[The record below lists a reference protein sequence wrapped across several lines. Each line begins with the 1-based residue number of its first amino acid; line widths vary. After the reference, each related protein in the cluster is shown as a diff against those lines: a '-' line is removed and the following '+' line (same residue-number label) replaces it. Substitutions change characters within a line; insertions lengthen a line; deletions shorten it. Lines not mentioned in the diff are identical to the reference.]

1 MEPADVNV
9 SHLLLCWQETK
20 HRHHQGHGAGE
31 KSSHNKL
38 SAPAGRWQSQPW
50 ACVCVCDDLQ
60 CWPPPSG
67 LAPVSL
73 NVPLS
78 STVGNSD
85 VSLDLLWHN
94 RDLAQATERLNW
106 SHKSSNPPKV
116 YQDPQSGSSRLSD
129 HTRTPWR
136 LLRTQ
141 ARSVGASSADIGC
154 GNGPVA
160 PAGSTWSCACGS
172 DPPVVSLLNQKAI

>member
-1 MEPADVNV
+1 M
-9 SHLLLCWQETK
+9 SLTFCF
-20 HRHHQGHGAGE
+20 
-31 KSSHNKL
+31 
-38 SAPAGRWQSQPW
+38 AGRRPNIDTTRGTVRERKAHTTSYRLQLGDGSHSHGR
-50 ACVCVCDDLQ
+50 VCVCDDLQ

-116 YQDPQSGSSRLSD
+116 YQDPQSGSSWLSD

-141 ARSVGASSADIGC
+141 ARRVGASSADIGC

-160 PAGSTWSCACGS
+160 PAGSTWSCACSS